1 MSTKPANQPRSSAPS
16 YLLYGLALSAAI
28 YYSASIFLSETGG
41 YTLCSSTG
49 VYTVDESKPRV
60 ECLSVSERG
69 IISAVGSLEDAT
81 SHSPLSVFGLPLFS
95 LPYLPPKRRDIRWVP
110 NGSVILPGLT
120 DAHAHIIQAGFTMDL
135 PLVGATSVSDVVKLI
150 RNYIL
155 SDGDLFMD
163 KSRWIV
169 GMGWDQTKWPG
180 KKFPS
185 AADLDS
191 DPILKGRPIVLYRI
205 DFHASWVSPTVLT
218 QITPLPSSVPG
229 GQILR
234 DSETGNPTGI
244 LLDNAMS
251 LVPIPETSD
260 ERREVY
266 LKRALDKAISFGLTS
281 IHDADV
287 SLADFEFFK
296 NKAKLG
302 KLPLRIY
309 GMPHN
314 DSAEY
319 WGGDFERFESE
330 DGKFKVR
337 GIKLYGD
344 GALGSWGAAL
354 LAPYE
359 DKEGEVGIMKLE
371 KEELRHL
378 IWKFWKDGW
387 QVNTH
392 CIGDRANKVVL
403 DVYEELIE
411 KEGVDVREWRPRIEH
426 AQIFAPEDLKRIA
439 KLGVI
444 ASVQPTHATSDMW
457 YAETRLGPERI
468 KGAYA
473 YQTLLQASPMNV
485 LPLGSDFPVEEINPL
500 FGFYAAVTRLSPE
513 GKSPHGPS
521 GWYPNEALTREQAL
535 KGMTLDAAYAAFSEN
550 ELGSLSVGKKA
561 DFVVLDRDIM
571 TVPKEQILKTK
582 VRATVVEGQV
592 VYGNIDYR
600 KHSGG
605 KRT

>member
-1 MSTKPANQPRSSAPS
+1 MSTKPANQPRSSTPS

-28 YYSASIFLSETGG
+28 YYSVSIFLSETGG

-49 VYTVDESKPRV
+49 VYTVDQAKPRV
-60 ECLSVSERG
+60 ECLSVSEHG
-69 IISAVGSLEDAT
+69 VISAVGSLEEAR
-81 SHSPLSVFGLPLFS
+81 SHSPFSVFGYPLFS
-95 LPYLPPKRRDIRWVP
+95 LPYLPPKRRDIRRVP
-110 NGSVILPGLT
+110 DGSVILPGLT
-120 DAHAHIIQAGFTMDL
+120 DAHAHILLAGFTMDL
-135 PLVGATSVSDVVKLI
+135 PLSETQSVQDVIKTI

-155 SDGDLFMD
+155 SEADVFMD
-163 KSRWIV
+163 KTRWII

-180 KKFPS
+180 KKFPT
-185 AADLDS
+185 AADLDN
-191 DPILKGRPIVLYRI
+191 DTILKGRPIALFRI
-205 DFHASWVSPTVLT
+205 DGHAIWISPTVLT
-218 QITPLPSSVPG
+218 QITPLPSSIPG
-229 GQILR
+229 GQILL
-234 DSETGNPTGI
+234 DAESGNPTGI
-244 LLDNAMS
+244 LLDNAIS
-251 LVPIPETSD
+251 LVPIPTWTD
-260 ERREVY
+260 ELREVY
-266 LKRALDKAISFGLTS
+266 LKRALDKAVSFGLTS

-287 SLADFEFFK
+287 SLGDFEFIK

-309 GMPHN
+309 AMPHN

-319 WGGDFERFESE
+319 WGGDFEKFDSE
-330 DGKFKVR
+330 DGRLKVR
-337 GIKLYGD
+337 GVKLYGD

-359 DKEGEVGIMKLE
+359 DKENEVGIMKLE
-371 KEELRHL
+371 KEQLRDL
-378 IWKFWKDGW
+378 VGRFWKDGW

-411 KEGVDVREWRPRIEH
+411 KEGIDVREWRPRIEH
-426 AQIFAPEDLKRIA
+426 AQIFAPEDLKRMA
-439 KLGVI
+439 RLGVI

-485 LPLGSDFPVEEINPL
+485 LPLGSDFPIEQINPL
-500 FGFYAAVTRLSPE
+500 LGFYAAVTRLSPE
-513 GKSPHGPS
+513 GKSPHGPN
-521 GWYPNEALTREQAL
+521 GWYPNEALTRAQAL
-535 KGMTLDAAYAAFSEN
+535 KGMTLDAAYAAFSET

-600 KHSGG
+600 KH
-605 KRT
+605 